1 MDGSPCEIVVTRRAG
16 GSGSLLL
23 GGFALCMI
31 TGIAFWFGWAGVG
44 DRANRDDFPLVIR
57 AEDMDFGEAFMQ
69 EEFPWQLQIENTSAH
84 PVRVLDFGSSC
95 ACTSINPSSVV
106 VPGRGTASIELVLDT
121 TGNWKDGEVDHPRAF
136 AIDLWPILQG
146 PRRPVPRW
154 TIKGRVSRPLAF
166 SPPAVLYGETLV
178 QGRHLPEKTV
188 LVRASEGV
196 ERLAIDCA
204 CPSVRLE
211 AGLSDS
217 SGNGWFEITISP
229 GEQAPPVGRFEVDVR
244 VIGVL
249 SDGQRLPPVPLRL
262 AGLVVPEFYAIPHT
276 ICLTPVSQGE
286 PATVDVVLQS
296 RVDGEFAVEQ
306 VVGGASGVV
315 IEPQHTGLGRVHKL
329 RAARVAPSS
338 DSSENTI
345 TFLVRTDTGER
356 KHVDVTVVEIP

>member
-1 MDGSPCEIVVTRRAG
+1 MDRSPCEIVVTRRGG

-44 DRANRDDFPLVIR
+44 ERANRDDFPLVLR
-57 AEDMDFGEAFMQ
+57 DEDADFGEAFMQ

-84 PVRVLDFGSSC
+84 SVRIVDFESSC

-106 VPGRGTASIELVLDT
+106 VPGQGTASIELVLDT

-154 TIKGRVSRPLAF
+154 TIKGRVRRPLAF
-166 SPPAVLYGETLV
+166 SPPAVHYGETLV
-178 QGRHLPEKTV
+178 QGRSLPEKTV
-188 LVRASEGV
+188 LVRAAEGV
-196 ERLAIDCA
+196 ERLAIDCDW
-204 CPSVRLE
+204 PSVRLE
-211 AGLSDS
+211 AGPSNG
-217 SGNGWFEITISP
+217 SGDGWFEITISP
-229 GEQAPPVGRFEVDVR
+229 GEQMPPIGRFEVEIR
-244 VIGVL
+244 VSGVL
-249 SDGQRLPPVPLRL
+249 AGEERLPPVPLRL

-276 ICLTPVSQGE
+276 IRLTPVAQGE

-306 VVGGASGVV
+306 VVSSASGVV
-315 IEPQHTGLGRVHKL
+315 IEPQDTGLGRVHKFRVG
-329 RAARVAPSS
+329 RAAPAS
-338 DSSENTI
+338 DSSQNTI

>member
-1 MDGSPCEIVVTRRAG
+1 
-16 GSGSLLL
+16 
-23 GGFALCMI
+23 
-31 TGIAFWFGWAGVG
+31 
-44 DRANRDDFPLVIR
+44 
-57 AEDMDFGEAFMQ
+57 
-69 EEFPWQLQIENTSAH
+69 
-84 PVRVLDFGSSC
+84 
-95 ACTSINPSSVV
+95 
-106 VPGRGTASIELVLDT
+106 
-121 TGNWKDGEVDHPRAF
+121 
-136 AIDLWPILQG
+136 
-146 PRRPVPRW
+146 
-154 TIKGRVSRPLAF
+154 
-166 SPPAVLYGETLV
+166 
-178 QGRHLPEKTV
+178 
-188 LVRASEGV
+188 
-196 ERLAIDCA
+196 
-204 CPSVRLE
+204 VRLE